1 MRDNILGGKE
11 MIGDT
16 LQRYTEREGE
26 EEMFGKMK
34 EIKGEKEMIGDT
46 LERYT

>member
-26 EEMFGKMK
+26 EMFGKMK